1 MRRYASWVRSRTAA
15 VVFALVVSAC
25 AHRTRSSITGA
36 ELYARVHEL
45 RGTGRATVGTVSIR
59 TTQVLESR
67 ATGQAFV
74 VANVI
79 EKCQGDDPTRDVDC
93 TLALLL
99 DQRFTVTDHLPQE
112 HAARPEHEDESRSI
126 VTSVVVVGLGVAAA
140 GGLVYGLAT
149 CEFAG
154 CKAVFG
160 VPLVLIGGAALFA
173 LGRD

>member
-1 MRRYASWVRSRTAA
+1 VRRYASWVRSRTAA

-45 RGTGRATVGTVSIR
+45 RGTGRA
-59 TTQVLESR
+59 TQVLESR